1 LSIGGVVIT
10 VSLTH
15 ATKARRTETPTG
27 VMTTL
32 ASPTQG
38 GSKHLSLWRVEMPS
52 GRSGPLH
59 RFDSEQLWTVLDG
72 QISISCEGVVTE
84 VAVGDTVIIPA
95 DVERQ
100 VTAVEDA
107 SVIVCGFG
115 DAVASVPG
123 EDTPRGT
130 PAWIA

>member
-1 LSIGGVVIT
+1 VIKT
-10 VSLTH
+10 S
-15 ATKARRTETPTG
+15 AARRTETPTG

-38 GSKHLSLWRVEMPS
+38 GSARLSLWRVETPA
-52 GRSGPLH
+52 GRKGPVH
-59 RFDSEQLWTVLDG
+59 TFDSEQVSSAAQGIITINAGED
-72 QISISCEGVVTE
+72 VVE
-84 VAVGDTVIIPA
+84 LRAGDTVVVPR

-100 VTAVEDA
+100 ITAIETATV
-107 SVIVCGFG
+107 VVCGFG

-123 EDTPRGT
+123 EPAARGT

>member
-1 LSIGGVVIT
+1 MISFT
-10 VSLTH
+10 N
-15 ATKARRTETPTG
+15 AAKARRTETPTA

-38 GSKHLSLWRVEMPS
+38 GSEHLSLWRVEMPT

-59 RFDSEQLWTVLDG
+59 RFDSEQLWTVLNG
-72 QISISCEGVVTE
+72 QINISCEGAVTE
-84 VAVGDTVIIPA
+84 LAAGDTVVIPA
-95 DVERQ
+95 HVERQ
-100 VTAVEDA
+100 VIALQDA

-115 DAVASVPG
+115 DAVASIPG
-123 EDTPRGT
+123 EDAPRGT